1 MYAISTPID
10 DQFNGDGI
18 AARGV
23 AYGMHTLR
31 VDGNDALA
39 IYAAVQEA
47 RRLIIKEKKPALLE
61 FISYRVGDHSTSDFS
76 QRYRDEKEM
85 QKWEELLKHF
95 SNPIERLENFLLAK
109 GWIQKDLQSKVRDQ
123 AKKTVR
129 DALKRASDEK
139 LPPVEELFTDVY
151 DQPHPDLIEQQAE
164 LEAHLR
170 RHPNAYNLEKFV
182 GGEKFQA

>member
-1 MYAISTPID
+1 MYAISTPIN
-10 DQFNGDGI
+10 DQYVGDGI

-23 AYGMHTLR
+23 AYGMHTIR

-39 IYAAVQEA
+39 IYAAIQEA
-47 RRLIIKEKKPALLE
+47 RKLIIKEKKPALIE

-85 QKWEELLKHF
+85 QKWNKLLKDF
-95 SNPIERLENFLLAK
+95 SDPIKRLEGFLLSK
-109 GWIQKDLQSKVRDQ
+109 GWIEKDLQAKIRET

-129 DALKRASDEK
+129 DALKRASDEQ

-151 DQPHPDLIEQQAE
+151 DAPNPDLKEQQAE